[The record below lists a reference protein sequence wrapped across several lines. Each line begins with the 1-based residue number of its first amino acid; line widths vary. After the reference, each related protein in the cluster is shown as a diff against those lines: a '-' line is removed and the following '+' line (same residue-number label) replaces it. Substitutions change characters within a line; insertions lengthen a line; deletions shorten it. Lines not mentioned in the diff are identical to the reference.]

1 VNEKAA
7 NDNDAIIVGNGANET
22 AAKWEN
28 NEPIYLVSFVTRKAK
43 S

>member
-1 VNEKAA
+1 MMQSS
-7 NDNDAIIVGNGANET
+7 
-22 AAKWEN
+22 WEMKPMRLQQ